1 MLNIISIINVTNE
14 ENKYKEFV
22 LYFRE
27 LDKFGI
33 PYGMSD
39 LRRKAEELGL
49 SIPSLEEIDV
59 RIDIDKWIN
68 NAVI

>member
-1 MLNIISIINVTNE
+1 MTKE
-14 ENKYKEFV
+14 ENKYKESV

-27 LDKFGI
+27 LDNLGV

-49 SIPSLEEIDV
+49 SIPSREEIDM
-59 RIDIDKWIN
+59 RIDIK
-68 NAVI
+68 

>member
-1 MLNIISIINVTNE
+1 MTEE
-14 ENKYKEFV
+14 ENRYKEFV

-27 LDKFGI
+27 LDRIGI

-49 SIPSLEEIDV
+49 SIPSREEIDM
-59 RIDIDKWIN
+59 RIDIGKWIN
-68 NAVI
+68 NTVV

>member
-1 MLNIISIINVTNE
+1 MTKE

-27 LDKFGI
+27 LDAIGI

-39 LRRKAEELGL
+39 LKRKAEELGL
-49 SIPSLEEIDV
+49 PIPSREEIDI
-59 RIDIDKWIN
+59 RIDIEKWIN
-68 NAVI
+68 STVV

>member
-1 MLNIISIINVTNE
+1 MTKK

-27 LDKFGI
+27 LDRFGI

-39 LRRKAEELGL
+39 LRRKADELGL
-49 SIPSLEEIDV
+49 SVPSREEIDMRMV
-59 RIDIDKWIN
+59 IDKWIN
-68 NAVI
+68 STVA

>member
-1 MLNIISIINVTNE
+1 MVKEENKYNNE

-27 LDKFGI
+27 LDRLGI

-39 LRRKAEELGL
+39 LGRNAEELGL
-49 SIPSLEEIDV
+49 PIPSREEIDM
-59 RIDIDKWIN
+59 RMDIDKWIS
-68 NAVI
+68 NAVV